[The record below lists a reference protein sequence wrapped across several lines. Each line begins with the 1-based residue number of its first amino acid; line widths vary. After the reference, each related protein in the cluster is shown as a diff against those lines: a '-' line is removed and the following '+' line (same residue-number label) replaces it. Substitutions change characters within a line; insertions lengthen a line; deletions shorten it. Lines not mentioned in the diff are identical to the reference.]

1 MNILNDLPLS
11 TLVKLMMVG
20 QGLEEFSGLLNR

>member
-20 QGLEEFSGLLNR
+20 QGLEEFLKYFK